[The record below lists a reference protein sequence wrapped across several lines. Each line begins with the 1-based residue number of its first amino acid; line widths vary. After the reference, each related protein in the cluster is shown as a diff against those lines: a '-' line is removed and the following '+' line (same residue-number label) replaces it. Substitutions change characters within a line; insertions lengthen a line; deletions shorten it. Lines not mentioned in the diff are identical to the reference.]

1 VCVQCAVASLSL
13 QRPLDPAKVILARV
27 APFRRALSR
36 HPHHYAFATQV
47 GLGLAVVNL
56 SAALVMAF
64 AIIRVW
70 RWRGHN
76 GAICLGAGLIL
87 LNAWLAFQDLLAH

>member
-1 VCVQCAVASLSL
+1 MSSLL
-13 QRPLDPAKVILARV
+13 MIPTTWRRPKAKRNGKRWRTGGVNYRPPDSTIQ
-27 APFRRALSR
+27 
-36 HPHHYAFATQV
+36 QV

-76 GAICLGAGLIL
+76 GASWLICLGAGLIL
-87 LNAWLAFQDLLAH
+87 LNAWFVFQDLLAH